1 MQAASDQE
9 TTGSG
14 GPSAAATSAGQ
25 PSPARTA
32 APGQGSR
39 PPQIPPP
46 QKPRGRGLALLALV
60 AASLALLVAGT
71 LYWRTYYEPNPLTF
85 RVAQIETRLGAL
97 DQRVRDSAAEIER
110 ATRLR
115 ERQGAAVEPTD
126 AGSAPAIGA
135 GLASG
140 TPADAAPMA
149 GAPGGSSATPS
160 TATGVAVPADWQ
172 LAEIRY
178 LLRMANHRL
187 QLERDV
193 RGAMLLLRAADNSLQ
208 RLDDPRFTPV
218 RAHIAEELLALEA
231 LPGADAE
238 GLFLALEAIKS
249 DLGDLKAR
257 TPSFEPATRESQPAA
272 DGTLANLWAAV
283 SELIRFRRLDTP
295 AEALLLPEE
304 ALYLELNLRLML
316 ERAQLA
322 ALRREQPIYDSS
334 IAEARAWVAR
344 YLDPTDASVRR
355 VSEGLAAVAP
365 MELAAPLPDL
375 SASLVTLDAALG
387 AAP

>member
-9 TTGSG
+9 PTRPG
-14 GPSAAATSAGQ
+14 GSAAAEPSAGQ
-25 PSPARTA
+25 PSTARTSA
-32 APGQGSR
+32 ASPGQGGR
-39 PPQIPPP
+39 PPQIPSQP
-46 QKPRGRGLALLALV
+46 KPRGRGLALLALL
-60 AASLALLVAGT
+60 AAVFAAVLAGA
-71 LYWRTYYEPNPLTF
+71 LYWRTYYEPSPLTF
-85 RVAQIETRLGAL
+85 RVVQIETQVREL
-97 DQRVRDSAAEIER
+97 DRRVRDSAAEIER
-110 ATRLR
+110 AKRLR
-115 ERQGAAVEPTD
+115 EQEVAAIEPTE
-126 AGSAPAIGA
+126 AEAAPAIDV
-135 GLASG
+135 S
-140 TPADAAPMA
+140 
-149 GAPGGSSATPS
+149 GAPAATAPPAVAPDES
-160 TATGVAVPADWQ
+160 IVTTATGAAVPADWQ
-172 LAEIRY
+172 LAEVRY

-193 RGAMLLLRAADNSLQ
+193 RGAALLLRAADASLA

-218 RAHIAEELLALEA
+218 RGHIAEEMLALEA

-249 DLGDLKAR
+249 DLGDLKPRA
-257 TPSFEPATRESQPAA
+257 PSFKPTTGEPQPAA

-283 SELIRFRRLDTP
+283 SDLIRFRRLDSPT
-295 AEALLLPEE
+295 EALLRPEE

-344 YLDPTDASVRR
+344 YLDPSDTSVQR